1 MITRFFI
8 FLCVVVLLSSCARAI
23 TPGEA
28 ATGSYKKCR
37 PIR

>member
-1 MITRFFI
+1 MITRIFV
-8 FLCVVVLLSSCARAI
+8 FLCVIVVLSSCARAI

-37 PIR
+37 AVR